1 MVRVHVSVVARW
13 SHGCRVMWRAAENAI
28 TIAAAGAVEPL
39 VALLASPA
47 VDVQR
52 GAAWAL
58 AGLASNGMQ
67 APDFFCRVAMIS
79 V

>member
-1 MVRVHVSVVARW
+1 
-13 SHGCRVMWRAAENAI
+13 MWRADENKI

-47 VDVQR
+47 VGVQR
-52 GAAWAL
+52 GAALAL
-58 AGLASNGMQ
+58 VRLASNGMH

>member
-13 SHGCRVMWRAAENAI
+13 SHGCRVMWRADENKI

-47 VDVQR
+47 VGVQE
-52 GAAWAL
+52 AAVAALVIL
-58 AGLASNGMQ
+58 AGNG
-67 APDFFCRVAMIS
+67 ARARVRRR
-79 V
+79 